1 MLGTRR
7 LLGLFSLISLVTN
20 FRITEGYFPN
30 ISDGL
35 LSALA
40 KSSSWSASSITMRN
54 EDESTWRGLAEVSS
68 KGEIEELS
76 IRLDS
81 GSVECSDFRCPETLT
96 KVWQTTKAC
105 HLTLINYYV

>member
-1 MLGTRR
+1 MW
-7 LLGLFSLISLVTN
+7 N
-20 FRITEGYFPN
+20 
-30 ISDGL
+30 D
-35 LSALA
+35 
-40 KSSSWSASSITMRN
+40 
-54 EDESTWRGLAEVSS
+54 DESTWRGLAEVSS

-105 HLTLINYYV
+105 HLTLINYYVRKEHGKNGWARIDDYVRKEDGENGWARILELIARKEFELYPQPFFLP